1 MIPKKELLDIP
12 ITCLP
17 FEEQI
22 MLMVRWAKL
31 RTSKVVC
38 LANVHM
44 LMEAYWNP
52 AFAKV
57 LHKADLVTPDGKP
70 LVLMLRQLGIRH
82 QNQVAGMDV
91 FLNLCNLAEQTGIK
105 VYFLGSTSSILEK
118 IKQKLNEEYPI
129 LQVVGTKAIAKVT
142 IEDVLARKD
151 HDLIEEINQS
161 GAGIVFVCLG
171 CPKQEI
177 WMSQY
182 QGSVKGVMIGVG
194 AVFSMYAGINPRA
207 PHWVQKAGFE
217 WLYRLLQEPRR
228 LWRRYG
234 STIPP
239 FLYLALKELAIPYKE
254 KLSQGRWGASERNIV
269 VDVDNLDFSPEKLG
283 EILIRQEIITKE
295 ELRQALLQ
303 QVTKPKLKLGQ
314 ILVRNGFLSLSQ
326 LKFYLRNQN
335 ARFSDLLLE
344 KKILNRRS
352 LKNILALGS
361 KSDKKIGQV
370 LLEQNIVSPD
380 QLKELLIEHYTRK
393 KGLFLTENVADVD
406 LSVLIQDV
414 IAS

>member
-1 MIPKKELLDIP
+1 MIPKKELLNIP

-22 MLMVRWAKL
+22 MLMLRWAKL

-52 AFAKV
+52 TFAQV
-57 LHKADLVTPDGKP
+57 LHRADLVTPDGKP
-70 LVLMLRQLGIRH
+70 LVLMLRRLGIKH

-91 FLNLCNLAEQTGIK
+91 FLNLCDLAEQTSIK
-105 VYFLGSTSSILEK
+105 VYFLGSTESVLEK
-118 IKQKLNEEYPI
+118 IKQKLNREYPI

-142 IEDVLARKD
+142 IEDILATKD
-151 HDLIEEINQS
+151 HDLIDEINQS
-161 GAGIVFVCLG
+161 GAGLVFVCLG

-177 WMSQY
+177 WMSRY
-182 QGSVKGVMIGVG
+182 QGSIQGVMIGVG

-207 PHWVQKAGFE
+207 PHWIQGAGLE

-239 FLYLALKELAIPYKE
+239 FLYLALRELAIPYKQ
-254 KLSQGRWGASERNIV
+254 KLSQARWQLTARNVV
-269 VDVDNLDFSPEKLG
+269 VDVDSLDYSAEKLG
-283 EILIRQEIITKE
+283 EILVRQDIITKD
-295 ELRQALLQ
+295 ELKVALLQ
-303 QVTKPKLKLGQ
+303 QFSQPQLKLGQ
-314 ILVRNGFLSLSQ
+314 ILVRLRLLSLSQ

-335 ARFSDLLLE
+335 DRFGDLLLE
-344 KKILNRRS
+344 KRILNRRS
-352 LKNILALGS
+352 LKNIMTLCS
-361 KSDKKIGQV
+361 QSEQKIGEV
-370 LLEQNIVSPD
+370 ILEQSIVSKD

-393 KGLFLTENVADVD
+393 KGLFLAENVADAD
-406 LSVLIQDV
+406 LSLLVR
-414 IAS
+414 